1 MTPTSSPAAF
11 VDPLAQALTPPAQP
25 ASQNDSEPSTSDRA
39 ALVAPDVLGRSGAE
53 AIELVRAKGLIAA
66 IETVELADDTHQGLV
81 IEQDPKAGSHMVREG
96 VVTLRVAQAAAEL
109 QSTEGEDA
117 TGSGPISSDS
127 ENDNDDTAEWF
138 AALEP
143 SRDDPSLDLEAAPQ
157 RRKRKHRLAAIPVE
171 QIAQP
176 STPGPFTAAVAA
188 LLVRLP
194 RFSVS
199 STWRR
204 RALIVVGAFVG
215 VVVLTRGGA
224 SHPHLAASPA
234 LTHVPASLSRT
245 GTISMLSPSSPRRAR
260 HRRAVQ
266 RRPTATRRRPTARP
280 RRARASRVPTA
291 TAPREAVPATAGA
304 PSSPT
309 PQIPIAPANA
319 SPRPPAG
326 QFAYL
331 GQ

>member
-25 ASQNDSEPSTSDRA
+25 ASQNDFEPATSDRA
-39 ALVAPDVLGRSGAE
+39 ALVAPDVLGRTGAE
-53 AIELVRAKGLIAA
+53 AIDLVRAKGLIAA
-66 IETVELADDTHQGLV
+66 IETVELADDTRQGLV
-81 IEQDPKAGSHMVREG
+81 IDQDPNAGSHMVREG

-157 RRKRKHRLAAIPVE
+157 RRKRKHRHAAIPVE

-176 STPGPFTAAVAA
+176 APPGPFTAAVAA
-188 LLVRLP
+188 LLIRLP
-194 RFSVS
+194 RLSLS

-204 RALIVVGAFVG
+204 RALIVAGAFVG

-224 SHPHLAASPA
+224 SHPHLAASAA
-234 LTHVPASLSRT
+234 LTHVPVSLSRT
-245 GTISMLSPSSPRRAR
+245 ATVSASPPSRTVRRAPRRQPIAR
-260 HRRAVQ
+260 GSAARPHRSE
-266 RRPTATRRRPTARP
+266 TRRGRPEPVAAAP
-280 RRARASRVPTA
+280 IAA
-291 TAPREAVPATAGA
+291 TAVAPA
-304 PSSPT
+304 PST
-309 PQIPIAPANA
+309 AQVPIAPANA